1 MKNHLKIFWDN
12 IISKN
17 SMHWKYKTTFP
28 SHTNNQE
35 DDATQDGPRK
45 LLYSYIIRHKPS
57 ESSIIKKSN
66 EIQVPTKPIGIIQK
80 LRTLNT
86 KRRGKS
92 PIRSKS
98 NTKQNKDEQLK
109 AQIEQLKQE
118 VKVLKTTIKLKKKTH
133 LHLSK
138 LPNKIKKTCK
148 CPPIHK
154 EANNEIWKLFN

>member
-1 MKNHLKIFWDN
+1 MKYEES
-12 IISKN
+12 SKN
-17 SMHWKYKTTFP
+17 ILRQHNFKKFNALKYKTTFP

-154 EANNEIWKLFN
+154 EANNEI